1 MNNHLVDVSPC
12 YSCSVRSC
20 NNLHRAAASHFL
32 VRSTVKGEFWRDLPK
47 PGLND
52 FFLHSRSWNE
62 IFVHLRCWSTLLFSL
77 HPMRY
82 VKNKKKNVQCNTHTM
97 HSWFLQAKRAGLLR
111 PYSCK
116 MCAFLLACCLQSW
129 FQTRPRNL
137 CDSLPWLAVTVQC
150 VHLCDSYTPEI
161 GQGSSVLSVSVIPT
175 IVKITDRGLE
185 ANSSRFFVGYLS
197 HSVQ

>member
-52 FFLHSRSWNE
+52 FFLHSRSWNK

-77 HPMRY
+77 HPIRY
-82 VKNKKKNVQCNTHTM
+82 VKNKKKCPVQYTYHAFMISACKA
-97 HSWFLQAKRAGLLR
+97 SWPPALLQLQKVCPFISLLFTKLIPNKTTEIVRLAPRTRSYCTVCARLVHPREWPGFERVKRIGNS
-111 PYSCK
+111 YCSK
-116 MCAFLLACCLQSW
+116 GNWS
-129 FQTRPRNL
+129 RPR
-137 CDSLPWLAVTVQC
+137 S
-150 VHLCDSYTPEI
+150 
-161 GQGSSVLSVSVIPT
+161 
-175 IVKITDRGLE
+175 K
-185 ANSSRFFVGYLS
+185 FVGGFRPLF
-197 HSVQ
+197 